1 MKDKVQDVEGNVPSP
16 SRCAA
21 MSPPT
26 SVSKWDS
33 AGRRQTGSAEPLRSQ
48 GAREAKASFS
58 CPCPAPVS
66 PSLISLV
73 NLQVKLGCLCKN
85 TLALSEPAESE
96 NGGAGEA
103 RSEGHDGGSLGRWGG
118 GRSRKTGAE
127 QWCKGPVSHPCR
139 WVPQSPELWNRTLG
153 HPRSSPEASSSL

>member
-1 MKDKVQDVEGNVPSP
+1 MKDKVQDVEGTFRHLPDVQQCHPPRAFPSGILL
-16 SRCAA
+16 AG
-21 MSPPT
+21 
-26 SVSKWDS
+26 
-33 AGRRQTGSAEPLRSQ
+33 GRRAVLSRYEVRGHGRQKPHS
-48 GAREAKASFS
+48 
-58 CPCPAPVS
+58 PAPAPMS